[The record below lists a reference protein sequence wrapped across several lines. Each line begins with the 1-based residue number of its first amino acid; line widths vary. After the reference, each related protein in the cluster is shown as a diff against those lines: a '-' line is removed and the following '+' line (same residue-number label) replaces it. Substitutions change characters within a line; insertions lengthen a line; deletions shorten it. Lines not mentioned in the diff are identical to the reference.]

1 MSITKKLIYWY
12 SENKRNLPWRQHRH
26 PFNIWLSEII
36 LQQTR
41 IDQGMDYYN
50 RFVAEFKDVHALAA
64 APEEKVLRMWQGLG
78 YYSRARN
85 LHSAAKQIVTH
96 YNGQFPK
103 RYDELL
109 KLKGVGDYTAAAIAS
124 IAFDEAVPV
133 VDGNVK
139 RVITR
144 LFALK
149 EDIGNQK
156 TYNKIKEVCGEL
168 MANEEPGTFNQALM
182 EFGALQ
188 CKPQKP
194 DCLNCPLNAHCRAF
208 ESNLVSEL
216 PVKYKKQK
224 KKNRYFSYF
233 ILEVQQVGLIFIE
246 QREKKD
252 IWQKLFQFPM
262 FEGPQL
268 LNEEQAIQKA
278 HQWLP
283 GIKIT
288 LTHSSKE
295 RRHILSHQNI
305 HARFFHFTLSSMPE
319 KTPEHWQPIQSGS
332 LDNYAIPRLIEQ
344 YLKDKR

>member
-12 SENKRNLPWRQHRH
+12 SENKRNLPWRQNRY

-96 YNGQFPK
+96 YNGQFPN

-156 TYNKIKEVCGEL
+156 TYNKIKEGCGEL

-208 ESNLVSEL
+208 QNNLVSEL

-252 IWQKLFQFPM
+252 IWQRLFQFPLH
-262 FEGPQL
+262 EDKKL

-278 HQWLP
+278 EQWLS
-283 GIKIT
+283 GTNIILNHRSNEVK
-288 LTHSSKE
+288 
-295 RRHILSHQNI
+295 HILSHQII
-305 HARFFHFTLSSMPE
+305 HAQFFHFTLSSMPE
-319 KTPEHWQPIQSGS
+319 KTPGHWKAIHSDS
-332 LDNYAIPRLIEQ
+332 LDSYAIPRLIEQ
-344 YLKDKR
+344 YLETNR